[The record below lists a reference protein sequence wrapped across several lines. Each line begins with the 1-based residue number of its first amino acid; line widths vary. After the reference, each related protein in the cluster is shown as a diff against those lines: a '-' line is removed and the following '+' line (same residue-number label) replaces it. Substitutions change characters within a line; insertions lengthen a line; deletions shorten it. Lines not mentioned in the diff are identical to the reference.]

1 MEPSE
6 PSQSVRD
13 VIFVGIDDT
22 DVIGTPGTGQ
32 LAREVAKR
40 VSQEG
45 AVCAVSRHQLL
56 VHPDVPMTKNNS
68 ANVLH
73 VTGWPG
79 TTSELFELACLM
91 VADRAAEGSDPAVC
105 MDERV
110 PRAVQLFGER
120 AQEEIVSPEDA
131 QALAEEHGIALL
143 AVSDTD
149 DGLVGALAGV
159 GLASTGNDGRF
170 ISVGRIRDL
179 TGSVPVSQVL
189 AAGVA
194 SVCLLDGTRL
204 TDGVVTAAD
213 KLRPSLADREPVL
226 FVERAGDGTLTP
238 LKLDRRPG
246 RE

>member
-1 MEPSE
+1 MEHSAPNE
-6 PSQSVRD
+6 TTRD

-40 VSQEG
+40 LSQDG
-45 AVCAVSRHQLL
+45 ATCAVSRHQLL

-73 VTGWPG
+73 VAGWSG
-79 TTSELFELACLM
+79 ATSELFELVCLM

-105 MDERV
+105 MAAHV
-110 PRAVQLFGER
+110 PQAAQLFGER
-120 AQEEIVSPEDA
+120 AQREVLSPDDA
-131 QALAEEHGIALL
+131 QALADEHGIALL

-159 GLASTGNDGRF
+159 GLASTGNDGRL
-170 ISVGRIRDL
+170 ISVGRIREL
-179 TGSVPVSQVL
+179 TGSVPVAQVL
-189 AAGVA
+189 DAGVI
-194 SVCLLDGTRL
+194 SVCLLDGTPL
-204 TDGVVTAAD
+204 TDGVVAAAD
-213 KLRPSLADREPVL
+213 KLRPSLVDREPVL
-226 FVERAGDGTLTP
+226 FVERSSDGALTP
-238 LKLDRRPG
+238 LKLDKRPD